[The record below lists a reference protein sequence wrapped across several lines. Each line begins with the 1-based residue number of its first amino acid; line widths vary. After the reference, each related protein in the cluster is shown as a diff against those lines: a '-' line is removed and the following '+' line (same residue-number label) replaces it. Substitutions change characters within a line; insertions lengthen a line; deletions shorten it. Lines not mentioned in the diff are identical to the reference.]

1 MPENGGIDRTM
12 IQPDLPE
19 EVTVE
24 AIMEYLSEQR
34 EANQHAYDTLAQRL
48 NELPEMVVLA
58 FFEDDVAASQTDV
71 AMSDGRSTRGY
82 CVPEDGSV
90 VAVAIRSNAARSAG
104 TLTLDAAING
114 TVTGLQVALDATN
127 TTFHVTLQ
135 DQGLDTF
142 SAGDAITCE
151 ITTDA
156 SWAPT
161 TADII
166 VSVAVVLA
174 KGVR

>member
-1 MPENGGIDRTM
+1 MSENGGIDRTM
-12 IQPDLPE
+12 MQPDLPDD
-19 EVTVE
+19 
-24 AIMEYLSEQR
+24 LSPESMRAFLLEQQD
-34 EANQHAYDTLAQRL
+34 ALQHAYDTLAQRS
-48 NELPEMVVLA
+48 NELPEMVILA
-58 FFEDDVAASQTDV
+58 FFEDDVAASQTDA

-82 CVPEDGSV
+82 CMPEDGSV
-90 VAVAIRSNAARSAG
+90 VTIAIRSNAARSAG
-104 TLTLDAAING
+104 TLTLDAAIGG
-114 TVTGLQVALDATN
+114 TATGLQVALDATN

>member
-1 MPENGGIDRTM
+1 M

-34 EANQHAYDTLAQRL
+34 EANQHAYDTLAQRM
-48 NELPEMVVLA
+48 NELPEMVILA
-58 FFEDDVAASQTDV
+58 FFEDSVAASQTD
-71 AMSDGRSTRGY
+71 APLANGQSTRGY
-82 CVPEDGSV
+82 CMPEDGSV
-90 VAVAIRSNAARSAG
+90 VALSVRTDDARTAG

-127 TTFHVTLQ
+127 TTFHVSLQ

-151 ITTDA
+151 LTTDA
-156 SWAPT
+156 SWEPAA

-166 VSVAVVLA
+166 VSVGVVLA